1 MADKQKIVF
10 VVGIVA
16 IAIAAVAAY
25 ALYSYM
31 KGLEQRA
38 REAVATQPVVVAS
51 VEIPAGTSI
60 DADKVKMI
68 DWPKESLPM
77 GSFSTTEQVLGRVS
91 TERLIPGEPITE
103 SKLVPR
109 EGVPGILTYKIPA
122 GHRAMTVAVD
132 QVAGVAGFITPG
144 SKVDVVLITTPP
156 GATQPIS
163 KIIPTLQNIPI
174 LAIGQIVDQKEGQP
188 VIVPTVT
195 MDVTPAQAEDLGIA
209 STQGRLQLILRRAG
223 DTEPIRTAGATVTR
237 LLGGAQPMAVMTDKK
252 PDKKVKVAKR
262 EEKPV
267 EVKPTVQP
275 SPPPPPPHVIEVIK
289 GISRTTEEF
298 KTQ

>member
-1 MADKQKIVF
+1 MADKQKTVF

-16 IAIAAVAAY
+16 IVIAAVAAY
-25 ALYSYM
+25 ALYNYM
-31 KGLEQRA
+31 RGQEQRA

-68 DWPKESLPM
+68 DWPKASLPM
-77 GSFSTTEQVLGRVS
+77 GSFTTTEQILGRVP

-103 SKLVPR
+103 AKLVPR

-163 KIIPTLQNIPI
+163 KIIPTLQNISV
-174 LAIGQIVDQKEGQP
+174 LAIGQIVEQKEGQP
-188 VIVPTVT
+188 VVVPTVT

-209 STQGRLQLILRRAG
+209 STQGRLQLVLRRAG

-237 LLGGAQPMAVMTDKK
+237 VLGGAQPMAVVTDKK

-262 EEKPV
+262 EEKPA

-275 SPPPPPPHVIEVIK
+275 PPPPPPHVIEVIK
-289 GISRTTEEF
+289 GTSRTTEQF